1 MMAAAA
7 VAPPRVSVGGISK
20 RFGGVQAL
28 DEVSLDVFPGSIHAL
43 LGENGAGKSTLVK
56 ILTGAI
62 HPDSG
67 TIAVA
72 GQPVRIASPRDA
84 IRLGIA
90 AVHQEL
96 NLFPDLTVVENVFAG
111 NELHDRFLFVH
122 RAAMVEELRKI
133 MNLVGWWIDLEQPV
147 QHLRLAERQMVEIL
161 RAFHLKADLILLDE
175 PNSALTDAETQAL
188 FRMMR
193 RFQQHGQSFLLVSHR
208 LDEVF
213 SVADHI
219 TILRDGRRV
228 ASSPV
233 SELTLPEAVRLMVG
247 SAQTSRTAAH
257 RRLPAD
263 TPVELQASTITGVGF
278 TEVSFGIRRGEI
290 VGFAG
295 LEGAGVQSLFAAL
308 FGLRRM
314 QAGTLLL
321 GGKAYRPRSTADAIA
336 RGVASIPADRRVE
349 GLLMDRSVGENIVL
363 VVLHRVMTVLGFVP
377 RRRIHRTADEYAR
390 AFRLRASSLDTPV
403 VELSGGNQQKVVLA
417 KWLAAAPRLLLLNDP
432 GRGIDVGAKREVH
445 DAIRR
450 LAGGGMSILV
460 WSSEAEETLELCDRI
475 LVMRK
480 GRLVTEVDPAT
491 TSLND
496 LLLAVTGERQD
507 PRP

>member
-1 MMAAAA
+1 MAAATETQ
-7 VAPPRVSVGGISK
+7 PRVSVRGISK

-28 DEVSLDVFPGSIHAL
+28 DDVSLDVFPGSIHAL

-56 ILTGAI
+56 ILTGAV
-62 HPDSG
+62 HPDGG
-67 TIAVA
+67 TIMVS
-72 GQPVRIASPRDA
+72 GREVRITSPRDA

-96 NLFPDLTVVENVFAG
+96 NLFPDLPVVQNVFAG
-111 NELHDRFLFVH
+111 NELHDRMGFV
-122 RAAMVEELRKI
+122 RRGAMLDELKKI
-133 MNLVGWWIDLEQPV
+133 MNMVGWWIDLDQPV
-147 QHLRLAERQMVEIL
+147 QALRLAERQMVEIL
-161 RAFHLKADLILLDE
+161 RAFHLQADLILLDE

-188 FRMMR
+188 FKMMR
-193 RFQQHGQSFLLVSHR
+193 RFQAHGQSFLLVSHR

-213 SVADHI
+213 SIADHV

-228 ASSPV
+228 ASSPIAAM
-233 SELTLPEAVRLMVG
+233 TLPEAVRLMVG
-247 SAQTSRTAAH
+247 SAQVARTAEH
-257 RRLPAD
+257 RALEAGAPI
-263 TPVELQASTITGVGF
+263 ELDVVGATAAGF
-278 TEVSFGIRRGEI
+278 TNVSFHVRRGEI

-295 LEGAGVQSLFAAL
+295 LEGAGVQSLFATL
-308 FGLRRM
+308 FGLRKLL
-314 QAGTLLL
+314 AGKLAL
-321 GGKAYRPRSTADAIA
+321 GGKPYRPRSTAEAIA
-336 RGVASIPADRRVE
+336 RGVASIPADRRVD

-363 VVLHRVMTVLGFVP
+363 VVLHRIMAFLGLVP
-377 RRRIHRTADEYAR
+377 SRRVHRTAQEYAKT
-390 AFRLRASSLDTPV
+390 FRLRAPSLDTPV

-450 LAGGGMSILV
+450 LAQSGMSILV

-480 GRLVTEVDPAT
+480 GALVKEVDPSS
-491 TSLND
+491 TSLHD
-496 LLLAVTGERQD
+496 LLLAVTGETEGAA
-507 PRP
+507 